1 MLILVAVCV
10 NSESNP
16 RRVYVAFV
24 SEVAACDHWL
34 FVDRSDKERQTIVIE
49 IETLSSQLETANKAR
64 VSCFAC

>member
-24 SEVAACDHWL
+24 SEVAACDH
-34 FVDRSDKERQTIVIE
+34 
-49 IETLSSQLETANKAR
+49 
-64 VSCFAC
+64 